1 MKRSGAFTRTSHLSN
16 PEALTGHTP
25 GLRGAAVLRR
35 VLARMPYEFTLSHRV
50 EFAETDMAG
59 IVHFANFFRMM
70 ENAEH
75 AFFRSLGFTVHGH
88 EAGTTI
94 GWPRVNAACEFLKPL
109 RFEEVVD
116 IQLLVAE
123 VRTRSIRYAFRFWK
137 DEDGQR
143 IEVARGSV
151 TAVCATVNKATGK
164 LGATE
169 IPEAIR
175 AAITSAPKELMD
187 VFSSKPA

>member
-1 MKRSGAFTRTSHLSN
+1 
-16 PEALTGHTP
+16 
-25 GLRGAAVLRR
+25 
-35 VLARMPYEFTLSHRV
+35 MPYEFTLSHRV
-50 EFAETDMAG
+50 EFSETDMAG
-59 IVHFANFFRMM
+59 IVHFANYYRMM

-88 EAGTTI
+88 ETGTTI
-94 GWPRVNAACEFLKPL
+94 GWPRVNAACEFFKPL
-109 RFEEVVD
+109 RFEEVVE

-123 VRTRSIRYAFRFWK
+123 VRARSIRYAFRFWK
-137 DEDGQR
+137 TEDGQR
-143 IEVARGSV
+143 IEIARGTV

-175 AAITSAPKELMD
+175 ASITPAPAEMLAA
-187 VFSSKPA
+187 FSSKPA

>member
-1 MKRSGAFTRTSHLSN
+1 
-16 PEALTGHTP
+16 
-25 GLRGAAVLRR
+25 
-35 VLARMPYEFTLSHRV
+35 MPYEFTLSHRV

-59 IVHFANFFRMM
+59 IVHFANYFRMM

-88 EAGTTI
+88 EVETTI

-123 VRTRSIRYAFRFWK
+123 VRARSIRYAFRFWK
-137 DEDGQR
+137 NDTGER
-143 IEVARGSV
+143 VEIARGSV
-151 TAVCATVNKATGK
+151 TAVCATVDKATGK
-164 LGATE
+164 LGAVE

-175 AAITSAPKELMD
+175 AAITAAPAEMLAALLTK
-187 VFSSKPA
+187 

>member
-1 MKRSGAFTRTSHLSN
+1 VRA
-16 PEALTGHTP
+16 P
-25 GLRGAAVLRR
+25 
-35 VLARMPYEFTLSHRV
+35 MPYEFTLSHCV

-59 IVHFANFFRMM
+59 IVHFANFYRMM

-94 GWPRVNAACEFLKPL
+94 GWPRVNAACEFFKPL

-137 DEDGQR
+137 NDGGER
-143 IEVARGSV
+143 VEVARGSV
-151 TAVCATVNKATGK
+151 TAVCASVNKATGK
-164 LGATE
+164 LEAVA
-169 IPEAIR
+169 IPDAIREAI
-175 AAITSAPKELMD
+175 TPAPAEMLASLSTAKQT
-187 VFSSKPA
+187 